1 LRHAKVVSIKL
12 DPNVV
17 PAPLCS
23 RKIGRAGTHEGI
35 KNRVAYE
42 AKHTNQPNGK
52 GKRVR
57 RRMVF
62 GRFPSDVVPDLLD
75 PFFVIGVGDNTQQAS
90 SLSWFSVT
98 AGLSQHQDVLDIVL
112 DDTVGIIWFAENAT
126 VPGDLIGGI
135 GDLVPDYGSQVGVA
149 QTPAP
154 FLDG

>member
-1 LRHAKVVSIKL
+1 MRHAKVVSIKL

-62 GRFPSDVVPDLLD
+62 GRFPSNVVPDLLD

-98 AGLSQHQDVLDIVL
+98 AGLVWL
-112 DDTVGIIWFAENAT
+112 AEKAT
-126 VPGDLIGGI
+126 VPRNFIGGI